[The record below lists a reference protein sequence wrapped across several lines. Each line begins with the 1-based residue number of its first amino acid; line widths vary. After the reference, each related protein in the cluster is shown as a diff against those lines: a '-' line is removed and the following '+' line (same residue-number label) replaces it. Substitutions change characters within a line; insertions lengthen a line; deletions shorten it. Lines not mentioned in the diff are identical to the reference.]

1 MTTSA
6 SQPMHIEN
14 LGMRYVPGQWALQ
27 DVTVSVDPGSVLAVL
42 GPSGS
47 GKSTLLNLVAGL
59 QTPHT
64 GEIRVGEK
72 VLSTPTLQVRPERRD
87 IAMVF
92 QDYALWPHMN
102 VSEIIGYGLRYGAK
116 RAPKSHRQQ
125 RVQELVDLLQLKGL
139 EQRRPAELSGG
150 QQQRVSIARALA
162 TRPALLLFDEPL
174 SNLDTQLRQEMRDE
188 LGALFSKLDTTVMYV
203 THDFSEALALADKI
217 LILEHGQTMQIATP
231 HQVFTQPANPWAAN
245 LAGYTVRLRP
255 ERVRH
260 VGGQLEI
267 QLAGAWLPA
276 TAAGTGWDTSQERG
290 YEVAIDPEGIR
301 ITPGGTLAGVIQTS
315 SYEGRRWR
323 HRIAIPRVGILGTF
337 GEHKMLPG
345 MPVRCGIDP
354 TAALVFSPTRTV
366 STVRSASLAPQRTA
380 HV

>member
-27 DVTVSVDPGSVLAVL
+27 DVNVSVDPGSVLAVL

-64 GEIRVGEK
+64 GEIRVGDK
-72 VLSTPTLQVRPERRD
+72 VLSTPILQVRPERRD

-102 VSEIIGYGLRYGAK
+102 VTEIIGYGLRYGAK
-116 RAPKSHRQQ
+116 RVPKSQRQQ
-125 RVQELVDLLQLKGL
+125 RVQELVDLLQLRGL
-139 EQRRPAELSGG
+139 EHRRPAELSGG

-188 LGALFSKLDTTVMYV
+188 LGTLFGKLDTTVMYV

-217 LILEHGQTMQIATP
+217 LILEHGQTVQLATP

-245 LAGYTVRLRP
+245 LAGYTVGLRP

-260 VGGQLEI
+260 VGRQLEI

-290 YEVAIDPEGIR
+290 YDVAIDPEGIR
-301 ITPGGTLAGVIQTS
+301 ITPGGPLSGVIQSS

-323 HRIAIPRVGILGTF
+323 NRIAIPRVGTLSAF
-337 GEHKMLPG
+337 SEHKMLPG

-354 TAALVFSPTRTV
+354 TTALVFSPTRAV
-366 STVRSASLAPQRTA
+366 STVRSASLAPERTT